1 MNDMPD
7 ILKRI
12 CAVKRE
18 DIARLRSAGEA
29 PLRRMMDERTP
40 PRGFRAALEADER
53 VALIAEVKKASPSA
67 GLIREDFDPAAIAR
81 AYEEGGA
88 RGISVLTDE
97 RFFQGSLEHMRA
109 ARDAIS
115 LPVLRKDFIL
125 DGIQLHEAR
134 AWGADCVLLIVAALD
149 RGQLASLGD
158 KSRRLGMDALV
169 EVHDERELEV
179 ALEAGADMIG
189 INNRDLR
196 TFKVSRDTTRRLAP
210 LVPEGVVIV
219 AESGIRSRSDIRELK
234 TCGVDAVLVGESL
247 MRSSDLAAAAR
258 ELSDV

>member
-1 MNDMPD
+1 MPD

-81 AYEEGGA
+81 AYEAGGA
-88 RGISVLTDE
+88 RCISVLTDE
-97 RFFQGSLEHMRA
+97 QFFAGSLEHLRA
-109 ARDAIS
+109 VRDAVS

-125 DGIQLHEAR
+125 EDIQLFEAR

-149 RGQLASLGD
+149 RESLAALAVET
-158 KSRRLGMDALV
+158 RELGMDALV
-169 EVHDERELEV
+169 EVHDEEELDA
-179 ALEAGADMIG
+179 ALRVGADMIG
-189 INNRDLR
+189 INNRNLR
-196 TFKVSRDTTRRLAP
+196 TFEVSLDTARRLAP
-210 LVPEGVVIV
+210 LVPNGVVVV
-219 AESGIRSRSDIRELK
+219 AESGIRSRAEVQELK
-234 TCGVDAVLVGESL
+234 PCGVDAVLVGESL
-247 MRSSDLAAAAR
+247 MRLLDVAAAAR